1 MFPGWQSELIE
12 NLNILVQVFWSSGEP
27 KSHLKEGRCLKTTKG
42 DLPTSAESPEKAKSR
57 SSSPPFIKWKPL
69 RKPIEK
75 VEVVEKQGKKGEIML
90 NDRVVSYRSPS
101 PPRPLP
107 VPPPNV
113 KARASNLP
121 KYMLD
126 GRVAY
131 YICR

>member
-1 MFPGWQSELIE
+1 M
-12 NLNILVQVFWSSGEP
+12 
-27 KSHLKEGRCLKTTKG
+27 KG
-42 DLPTSAESPEKAKSR
+42 QTPVVSPEKGKSR
-57 SSSPPFIKWKPL
+57 SPSPPFIKWKPL

-75 VEVVEKQGKKGEIML
+75 TWEEDEEVARKGKEE
-90 NDRVVSYRSPS
+90 NRVISYRSPS
-101 PPRPLP
+101 PPKP
-107 VPPPNV
+107 VPPPSV